1 MHNMFINYWKPV
13 LIMPLMLLML
23 VFAAPAMASCDGL
36 SVSGLTDAQIIDL
49 KKACVEATAK
59 AAVAPPV
66 TATDLSQYAE
76 LGQKYGIAL
85 SEVAKSVGTTVN
97 ELAQTPVG
105 IFMLVMVGWKVM
117 GHDLLGVVGGTAWF
131 LTMLPLWILF
141 FNRMVFN
148 DRRIDSTFDPNTGKL
163 LERKVYPIKYEDGP
177 GPIASVM
184 LIVLVVICIAGFVM
198 VF

>member
-23 VFAAPAMASCDGL
+23 VFAAPAMASCDDL

-49 KKACVEATAK
+49 KKACVEAIAK

-85 SEVAKSVGTTVN
+85 SE
-97 ELAQTPVG
+97 
-105 IFMLVMVGWKVM
+105 F
-117 GHDLLGVVGGTAWF
+117 
-131 LTMLPLWILF
+131 
-141 FNRMVFN
+141 
-148 DRRIDSTFDPNTGKL
+148 RIKRS
-163 LERKVYPIKYEDGP
+163 R
-177 GPIASVM
+177 
-184 LIVLVVICIAGFVM
+184 
-198 VF
+198 